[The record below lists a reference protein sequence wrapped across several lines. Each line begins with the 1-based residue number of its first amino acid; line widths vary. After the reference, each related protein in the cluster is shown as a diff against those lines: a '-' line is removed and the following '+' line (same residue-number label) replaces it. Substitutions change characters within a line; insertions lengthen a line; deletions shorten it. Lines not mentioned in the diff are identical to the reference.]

1 MKNYLLP
8 GIILVLALAA
18 GGMKNSLDN
27 DPLKERHPLNRARF
41 AKVKA
46 SSARLM
52 RASEVKGKNYMLYAP
67 PVWPRWIPGY
77 ALDSSPI
84 TQWATNKG
92 PQRIELDF
100 GNRLAEKVLI
110 SEVRINWGRDRAR
123 EFQLMV
129 SRDGATWK
137 RAGRA
142 LENKRKSTFKFSPGL
157 ETRCLRLELNK
168 GSGKGFSIKDI
179 EVYGPDPAGTPIL
192 PVVKNLEAKAQ
203 GNDSIKITWPLPDG
217 EGLYQFKVYRSTR
230 PGFEPGPANLIV
242 RVDET
247 SLLDLGLDPDTTY
260 YYTVTSENFSGRESE
275 FFSTASATTSQEPL
289 FMRMPVR
296 GVIEGFYNDPWPHQE
311 RLNLIAFMEDV
322 HLNHYLYAPKDEPYH
337 RQLWREPYPA
347 EGLANFREL
356 VLACHAHRVT
366 FNYGISPGLDINY
379 NNPEEI
385 KTLKA
390 RLKTLFDIGVRAF
403 TLALDDI
410 PGSGKADAR
419 MASDQVKVVNEIHT
433 WLKGLDPETQL
444 FFCPTVYSR
453 TYSHW
458 KKEKPA
464 RAEYLEEIANID
476 HEVLIFWTGPSDV
489 FSGTIDLASA
499 QDLQKIWN
507 RKVLVWD
514 NYPVN
519 DVGLRYNM
527 FLGPYIGRDLDL
539 GQAVAGIF
547 CNPMYLANANQVPLY
562 TVGKYYTD
570 PEYEPWRAYD
580 EALRFVAGDKGYAP
594 LKTLADTL
602 LCHPKFPDR
611 TVDVLPLK
619 KTIDEFW
626 KAMEQGS
633 ADQREECDKRLREIF
648 KAFERNPEELEA
660 NLDKFQLIQEL
671 MPASEKLS
679 IYGRAGSACLDFLS
693 TTDPKEKAKL
703 KREIKSLRDKARKN
717 PWHVADNSMGQIY
730 TFLYKTKQSKAIMEK
745 FIERTLKNNQAP
757 S

>member
-1 MKNYLLP
+1 MSKKLFP
-8 GIILVLALAA
+8 GFILVLALAA
-18 GGMKNSLDN
+18 GGMKNFISN
-27 DPLKERHPLNRARF
+27 DSPNGMRALNRARF

-52 RASEVKGKNYMLYAP
+52 RVSEVRGKNYMLYAP

-77 ALDSSPI
+77 AVDSSPL
-84 TQWATNKG
+84 TKWATNKG
-92 PQRIELDF
+92 LQRIELDF

-110 SEVRINWGRDRAR
+110 SEVRIKWGKDRAR
-123 EFQLMV
+123 EFQLMASV
-129 SRDGATWK
+129 DGATWK
-137 RAGRA
+137 RAGHA
-142 LENKRKSTFKFSPGL
+142 LENKRKSTFKFSTGL
-157 ETRCLRLELNK
+157 ETRGLRLEMNK
-168 GSGKGFSIKDI
+168 SSGKGFSIIDI
-179 EVYGPDPAGTPIL
+179 EVYGPDPTQTPDL
-192 PVVKNLEAKAQ
+192 PAVKNIEAKAQ
-203 GNDSIKITWPLPDG
+203 GNDSINITWSLPDC
-217 EGLYQFKVYRSTR
+217 EGLYQFKIYRSTR
-230 PGFEPGPANLIV
+230 QGFVPAPDNLIA
-242 RVDET
+242 RVDEN
-247 SLLDLGLDPDTTY
+247 SLLDLGLDPGTTY
-260 YYTVTSENFSGRESE
+260 YYQVACENFSGRESD

-289 FMRMPVR
+289 FMRMPIR

-347 EGLANFREL
+347 EELENFREL
-356 VLACHAHRVT
+356 VLACQAHRVT

-379 NNPEEI
+379 KDPEEI

-390 RLKTLFDIGVRAF
+390 RLKSLFDIGVRAF

-410 PGSGKADAR
+410 PGSDKADAR
-419 MASDQVKVVNEIHT
+419 MAADQVKVVNEIHA
-433 WLKGLDPETQL
+433 WLKGLDPETRL

-458 KKEKPA
+458 KQEKPDKA
-464 RAEYLEEIANID
+464 DYLEEIANID
-476 HEVLIFWTGPSDV
+476 REVLIFWTGPFDV
-489 FSGTIDLASA
+489 FSETIDLASA
-499 QDLQKIWN
+499 RDLQEIWN
-507 RKVLVWD
+507 RKILVWD

-519 DVGLRYNM
+519 DVGLRYNI
-527 FLGPYIGRDLDL
+527 FLGPYIGRDLNL

-570 PEYEPWRAYD
+570 TEYDPWRAYD
-580 EALRFVAGDKGYAP
+580 EALRFVGGKAGYDP

-611 TVDVLPLK
+611 TVDVIPLK

-626 KAMEQGS
+626 KTMEGGS
-633 ADQREECDKRLREIF
+633 ADQREERDERLREIF
-648 KAFERNPEELEA
+648 SAFEKNPEELQA
-660 NLDKFQLIQEL
+660 NLDNFQLIQEL

-679 IYGRAGSACLDFLS
+679 IYGRAGIACLDFLNVS
-693 TTDPKEKAKL
+693 HPEEKKKL
-703 KREIKSLRDKARKN
+703 RVEIKSLRDKARKN

-730 TFLYKTKQSKAIMEK
+730 SFLYKTRQTKAIMEN
-745 FIERTLKNNQAP
+745 FIARTLKNN
-757 S
+757 